1 MFLWQEWPPLELKS
15 SSRHILLTNFM
26 GLISFFHPWKQKNIR
41 KPEAWK
47 TPVTWN
53 GWRNFKKLR
62 HKICRSNF
70 NCSAEQQQPPNAT
83 PFSGVR
89 WQTCFWGRHLF
100 FERSDFYV
108 RSCIPFKTNEIYKK
122 SLQHFPL
129 PYLKFFSVLLI
140 QLENAVSVLLCA
152 ALLLSYYRLI
162 YNLSVLSIK
171 STEEYMQLAC

>member
-1 MFLWQEWPPLELKS
+1 
-15 SSRHILLTNFM
+15 M
-26 GLISFFHPWKQKNIR
+26 GW
-41 KPEAWK
+41 A
-47 TPVTWN
+47 T
-53 GWRNFKKLR
+53 FKKLR

-70 NCSAEQQQPPNAT
+70 NCFVEQQQPPNAT

-129 PYLKFFSVLLI
+129 PYLKFFSILLKVVKI
-140 QLENAVSVLLCA
+140 QLENAVSVSLCA
-152 ALLLSYYRLI
+152 ALLLSYYCRI
-162 YNLSVLSIK
+162 YNLWVLSIK